1 MFSWKFV
8 YRSLSDSFL
17 LLFSVMDSVNRF
29 FHIYDKITSYFT
41 NIAMKTVYTT
51 KIHHFDFSGL
61 KQIPKKTFAI
71 LFCSTFNRL
80 WNEVSQMYIS
90 V

>member
-1 MFSWKFV
+1 
-8 YRSLSDSFL
+8 
-17 LLFSVMDSVNRF
+17 
-29 FHIYDKITSYFT
+29 
-41 NIAMKTVYTT
+41 MKTVYTA